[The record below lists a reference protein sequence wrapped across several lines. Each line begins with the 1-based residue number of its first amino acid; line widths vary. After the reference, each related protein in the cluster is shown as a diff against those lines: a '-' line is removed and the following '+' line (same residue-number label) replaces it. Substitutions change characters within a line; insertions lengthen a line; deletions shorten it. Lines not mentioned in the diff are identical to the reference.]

1 LIAIN
6 AAPADPV
13 FSPSYRRKQ
22 MPAETVIVL
31 AAVLSVFAFF
41 AVVMLRACRQTERI
55 LREKARLTAAE

>member
-1 LIAIN
+1 
-6 AAPADPV
+6 
-13 FSPSYRRKQ
+13 

-55 LREKARLTAAE
+55 LREKAGLTAAE